1 MDQPNRVWV
10 VKLSLATLVAV
21 ILLIVG
27 LTSRT
32 SAEGIDATSE
42 RGGAAVA
49 VSTVQPGSAGPA
61 HHESPYSECH
71 IENLWSMRGPFGL
84 DIETG
89 AIVQVCTRKADGGK
103 DRSLYLPTDP
113 RPAVTADA
121 VASAQAQLA
130 LPEPEIG
137 TAPPRDGVL
146 LVGVETWFWAR
157 NDRPA
162 NATATIPG
170 LSATIT
176 ASPKALHLRF
186 PDGTSIT
193 CPGGGS
199 AWAPGRSGRSQH
211 SDCTHI
217 FQRAGDQAVR
227 ATLDWDLSWTA
238 TNGESGSLPPVH
250 RASDIHLPLRQAQAT
265 TD

>member
-1 MDQPNRVWV
+1 
-10 VKLSLATLVAV
+10 
-21 ILLIVG
+21 
-27 LTSRT
+27 
-32 SAEGIDATSE
+32 
-42 RGGAAVA
+42 
-49 VSTVQPGSAGPA
+49 
-61 HHESPYSECH
+61 
-71 IENLWSMRGPFGL
+71 MRGPFGL

-162 NATATIPG
+162 SATATIPG

-238 TNGESGSLPPVH
+238 TNGESGSLPAVH
-250 RASDIHLPLRQAQAT
+250 RTSDIHLPLRQAQAT

>member
-1 MDQPNRVWV
+1 MKRWAV
-10 VKLSLATLVAV
+10 LAVLVA
-21 ILLIVG
+21 L
-27 LTSRT
+27 
-32 SAEGIDATSE
+32 AECL
-42 RGGAAVA
+42 GGAAFA
-49 VSTVQPGSAGPA
+49 GTPSQSDAAGSETSTGGSVRVTQAENNGPA
-61 HHESPYSECH
+61 ARDSHHESPYSECH
-71 IENLWSMRGPFGL
+71 IENLWSLQGPFGL

-103 DRSLYLPTDP
+103 VRSLYLPTDP
-113 RPAVTADA
+113 RPLVTADA

-162 NATATIPG
+162 NATASIPG

-238 TNGESGSLPPVH
+238 TNGESGSLPAVH
-250 RASDIHLPLRQAQAT
+250 RVSDIHLPLRQAQAT